1 MDTKDLLEQAI
12 RLKPVERLKLV
23 DGLLKSLDEPDKRVD
38 EIWAEEAERR
48 LEEYR
53 KGNIKGIPMDEIFGE
68 E

>member
-1 MDTKDLLEQAI
+1 MDTKDLLKQAI
-12 RLKPVERLKLV
+12 QLKPAERLKLV
-23 DGLLKSLDEPDKRVD
+23 DGLLKSLDKPDESVD

>member
-1 MDTKDLLEQAI
+1 MDTKDILKHAI
-12 RLKPVERLKLV
+12 QLKPAERLKLV
-23 DGLLKSLDEPDKRVD
+23 DGLLKSLDKPDKSVD